1 MSRAAGPLTRKTP
14 IPPPAADAQA
24 AMVVGG
30 LLTTSLMTA
39 DPIIALRGDKPSPL
53 AGEGEVVETDY
64 AHTFNEALDAIE
76 AEDFADARVLL
87 EIVAEADPRDG
98 EAVLMLARIEREA
111 GDVEMARGHL
121 ESLVELAP
129 NHVDGRVE
137 LADLLLEAG
146 ETGPAVS
153 HLRAVLVE
161 RPNHWEALLLMGNAF
176 TDAEAHDEASAA
188 YQQCLESNPFSGDA
202 WYNLAT
208 AQEATGNLP
217 AAVAAYAGYLQVR
230 PEAEDLAEVT
240 AHMALLEAES

>member
-1 MSRAAGPLTRKTP
+1 
-14 IPPPAADAQA
+14 
-24 AMVVGG
+24 
-30 LLTTSLMTA
+30 
-39 DPIIALRGDKPSPL
+39 
-53 AGEGEVVETDY
+53 
-64 AHTFNEALDAIE
+64 
-76 AEDFADARVLL
+76 
-87 EIVAEADPRDG
+87 
-98 EAVLMLARIEREA
+98 MLARIEREA